1 MAIMKKNEAL
11 QNAQLSCERSTR
23 MRCQLRLE
31 ACSLRRLHSI
41 PGGGGDHGGDRFGD
55 WIQTEGG
62 IAGRCAVNKGLLLPG
77 HAKALFVHQEKIDH
91 SQLFTLVSVFIMDLG
106 MAIAAAIV

>member
-1 MAIMKKNEAL
+1 MVVIDLAIG
-11 QNAQLSCERSTR
+11 SRPR
-23 MRCQLRLE
+23 V
-31 ACSLRRLHSI
+31 
-41 PGGGGDHGGDRFGD
+41 
-55 WIQTEGG
+55 G